1 MDTVDKEASQFEY
14 VRLKGQLP
22 NSDFLNEIIDVLTK
36 YIDKRLDILWLKLK
50 TEITTCKWMAF

>member
-36 YIDKRLDILWLKLK
+36 YIDKRLDIL
-50 TEITTCKWMAF
+50 

>member
-50 TEITTCKWMAF
+50 TEITTCKWMEF

>member
-14 VRLKGQLP
+14 VRLKGQIP

-50 TEITTCKWMAF
+50 TEITTCKWMEF